1 MLSASVDIRVRYQE
15 TDKMGVVHHASYF
28 TWFEEARVTLLD
40 ELGCPYKDL
49 ENDDF
54 FLPVLSCQANFHT
67 PSFFDDRL
75 QVTVKIEKLP
85 VVRVEAKYEIRREHE
100 LIATGL
106 TKHAFVSGEGR
117 VIKPPIR
124 FIEIAKGH
132 F

>member
-54 FLPVLSCQANFHT
+54 FFRCFLV
-67 PSFFDDRL
+67 RL
-75 QVTVKIEKLP
+75 TFIPRPFLM
-85 VVRVEAKYEIRREHE
+85 
-100 LIATGL
+100 TGC
-106 TKHAFVSGEGR
+106 K
-117 VIKPPIR
+117 
-124 FIEIAKGH
+124 
-132 F
+132 